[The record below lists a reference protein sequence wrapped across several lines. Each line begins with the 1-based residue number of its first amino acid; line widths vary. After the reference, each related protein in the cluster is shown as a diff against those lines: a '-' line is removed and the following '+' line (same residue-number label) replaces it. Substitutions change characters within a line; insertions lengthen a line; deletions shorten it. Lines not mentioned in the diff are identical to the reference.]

1 MEIHSFRVDIAT
13 KYGIAEAILLGYFY
27 HWITVHEK
35 NDTNFYDGR
44 YWTYD
49 SERTL
54 TEKMPYIPK
63 STMHR
68 LIKKLVDSG
77 LLLTG
82 NYNKFSYDKTK
93 WFSLSDIALALLE
106 KNTCPKM
113 DHHLPQ
119 NGATI
124 PIYNEETKIDLP
136 PNGPPLPQNGA
147 TIPIQSTY
155 SLEREKDNKR
165 PAPEN
170 FPGSKYSKD
179 IYDKAMS
186 TYERFIGPV
195 ANMGTKESILSC
207 VDDYGLNNFIDAV
220 KVAAR
225 NNARS
230 FSYIETVLQ
239 NNAAGGDCS
248 GNNRART
255 KKNKNAN
262 REEKRLTNK
271 NQLGTYL

>member
-27 HWITVHEK
+27 HWMTVHEK

-54 TEKMPYIPK
+54 VDKMPYIPK
-63 STMHR
+63 TTMHR

-93 WFSLSDIALALLE
+93 WFSLSDIALALFE
-106 KNTCPKM
+106 NKKTCPKM
-113 DHHLPQ
+113 DHPLVQNGPTIPVYNEENKNELPQ
-119 NGATI
+119 NG
-124 PIYNEETKIDLP
+124 P
-136 PNGPPLPQNGA
+136 PPVQNGP

-155 SLEREKDNKR
+155 SLEREKYKKKPDADK
-165 PAPEN
+165 
-170 FPGSKYSKD
+170 FPGTKYSKE

-239 NNAAGGDCS
+239 NNAAGGDSS
-248 GNNRART
+248 GNRART